1 MSTRLYYNNSTER
14 AYLTNTVY
22 AYCNGN
28 KIDYSQ
34 SEDRANGVFTVD
46 LLYYD
51 ADHTAFNDL
60 LQMIANAGYTVEKCP
75 AYRT

>member
-14 AYLTNTVY
+14 AYITNTVY

-34 SEDRANGVFTVD
+34 SEDRINGVFTVD
-46 LLYYD
+46 LLYTHD
-51 ADHTAFNDL
+51 EQRFNDL
-60 LQMIANAGYTVEKCP
+60 LQMLANAGYTVEKCP
-75 AYRT
+75 AYKT